1 MTDKKNKN
9 KKYTPAVRRGL
20 KRIVR
25 RKLWQGLLVAV
36 VMVMLM
42 TIAALGLLIIV
53 NYNQRSEFD
62 SNVSSVC
69 NGMYRLIKSGEGDQQ
84 IREDIEDILA
94 KCNTPGFV
102 SKVYRY
108 DNGVELSGYDAKF
121 EDETDFE
128 DEEQAD
134 DMSGADGEMTE
145 NVPESEV
152 AQDSSLTD
160 REKDIKLGDTFVENG
175 ITYEWASTDEGITAV
190 KVKSDEYIYED
201 VRSAEEVY
209 RDYVAMGYDDVD
221 YANIDKQYECSREYL
236 DSVFEREGMNNATDH
251 EESILW
257 RGYFYR
263 GRTLTVG
270 ENDYYVVSAMYE
282 NPFTDPDMKSL
293 KILMYVSPMFFIC
306 CVVVLMISYRKKKK
320 EIIADEGRR
329 NLIAAIAHD
338 FRGPVTAISG
348 YAENLQQIAKDSESR
363 HYSDS
368 ILDNVAYINEMIT
381 GMLSYMRLENT
392 MTIKKENVEL
402 DKLVSQVTD
411 RYMVD
416 FENRN
421 IECEVKGHAVIQA
434 DLRLIELLI
443 DNLVMNMAKYAA
455 DDSHASIEIDDDQ
468 IVFSNKMAC
477 AIDCEP
483 SELWEPLKKGNTART
498 GHTGNGLGLSIVRK
512 IMGLS
517 DLTGEITIQDGNF
530 IVEIVFKK

>member
-1 MTDKKNKN
+1 MTDKKNNN
-9 KKYTPAVRRGL
+9 KKYTSAVRREL

-42 TIAALGLLIIV
+42 TTAALGLLIIV

-94 KCNTPGFV
+94 KCNTPCFV

-160 REKDIKLGDTFVENG
+160 WEEDIKPGDTFVENG

-236 DSVFEREGMNNATDH
+236 DSVFEREGMNNATD
-251 EESILW
+251 ILW

-282 NPFTDPDMKSL
+282 NPFTDPDMKLL

-306 CVVVLMISYRKKKK
+306 YVVVLMISYRKKKK
-320 EIIADEGRR
+320 EIIADESCR

-338 FRGPVTAISG
+338 VRGPVTAISG

-363 HYSDS
+363 HYIDS

-381 GMLSYMRLENT
+381 GMLSYMRL
-392 MTIKKENVEL
+392 
-402 DKLVSQVTD
+402 DKLVSQVTG

-421 IECEVKGHAVIQA
+421 IECEVKGHAIVQA
-434 DLRLIELLI
+434 DLRLMELLI

-455 DDSHASIEIDDDQ
+455 DDSHAGIEIDDDQ

-477 AIDCEP
+477 DIDCEP

-498 GHTGNGLGLSIVRK
+498 GHTGNGLGLSIVKK
-512 IMGLS
+512 ILEIS
-517 DLTGEITIQDGNF
+517 DFTGDITTPYGNF
-530 IVEIVFKK
+530 IVTIVLKK

>member
-94 KCNTPGFV
+94 KFNTPGFV

-108 DNGVELSGYDAKF
+108 DNGVELSSYDAKF

-134 DMSGADGEMTE
+134 DMSGADGEMT
-145 NVPESEV
+145 
-152 AQDSSLTD
+152 
-160 REKDIKLGDTFVENG
+160 ENG

-282 NPFTDPDMKSL
+282 NPFTDPDMKLL

-320 EIIADEGRR
+320 EIIADESRR

-338 FRGPVTAISG
+338 VRGPVTAISG

-363 HYSDS
+363 HYTDS